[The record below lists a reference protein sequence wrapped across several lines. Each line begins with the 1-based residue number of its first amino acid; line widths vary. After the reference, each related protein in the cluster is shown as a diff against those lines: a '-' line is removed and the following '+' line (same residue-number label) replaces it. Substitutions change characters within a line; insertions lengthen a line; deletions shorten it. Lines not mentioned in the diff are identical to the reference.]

1 LQRTLATARNTAQ
14 IVLFDSVLCWDSLYR
29 VDATSK
35 SRGYQRIKTAAVL
48 GEDLMR
54 IRVRFAAAV
63 VVFAVASAAFILPL
77 RAAEYTL
84 KWAVVTRGD
93 MQEKFGH
100 KLAEV
105 LPKAT
110 NGRVEVK
117 VFPGGQLGSP
127 AAMIE
132 GLQLGTVEGY
142 ENPADFFVGVD
153 SRFGEFSI
161 PFLFRDTTQANKV
174 LADPEFNEYVLKMA
188 EAKGIVGV
196 NLAVAAESLY
206 FGAKKPLRHLDD
218 FKGMK
223 LRVNA
228 TPAERAR
235 MGALGATAVPMGLPE
250 MITSLQ
256 NGVIDGTM
264 SGMSIYTN
272 FNLQNVGKTLLE
284 THDTLLISFG
294 GLSKA
299 WLDKL
304 PPDLSKII
312 VEEAR
317 KLQPW
322 ARQTA
327 IDEVAAL
334 RKVWIEQRGGEIV
347 TLPAAEQAELEK
359 RLKPIGAD
367 VTKGDPAL
375 KAFYEKIQTV
385 AKKY

>member
-1 LQRTLATARNTAQ
+1 
-14 IVLFDSVLCWDSLYR
+14 
-29 VDATSK
+29 
-35 SRGYQRIKTAAVL
+35 
-48 GEDLMR
+48 
-54 IRVRFAAAV
+54 
-63 VVFAVASAAFILPL
+63 
-77 RAAEYTL
+77 
-84 KWAVVTRGD
+84 
-93 MQEKFGH
+93 
-100 KLAEV
+100 
-105 LPKAT
+105 
-110 NGRVEVK
+110 
-117 VFPGGQLGSP
+117 
-127 AAMIE
+127 MIE
-132 GLQLGTVEGY
+132 GLQLGTIEGY

-161 PFLFRDTTQANKV
+161 PFLFKSTDQANKV
-174 LADPEFNEYVLKMA
+174 LGDPEFNAYVLNMA

-206 FGAKKPLRHLDD
+206 FGAKKPLKSIED

-334 RKVWIEQRGGEIV
+334 RKVWTEQRGGEIV
-347 TLPAAEQAELEK
+347 TLPPAEQAELEK
-359 RLKPIGAD
+359 RLRPIGAE
-367 VTKGDPAL
+367 VTKDNPAL
-375 KAFYEKIQTV
+375 KEFYDKIQATA
-385 AKKY
+385 AKYN

>member
-1 LQRTLATARNTAQ
+1 
-14 IVLFDSVLCWDSLYR
+14 
-29 VDATSK
+29 
-35 SRGYQRIKTAAVL
+35 
-48 GEDLMR
+48 MR
-54 IRVRFAAAV
+54 IRVRLTAVAIVLAAACAALV
-63 VVFAVASAAFILPL
+63 VPT

-100 KLAEV
+100 KLAEI
-105 LPKAT
+105 LPQAT

-132 GLQLGTVEGY
+132 GLQLGTIEGY

-153 SRFGEFSI
+153 SRFGVFSI
-161 PFLFRDTTQANKV
+161 PFLFRDTAQANKI
-174 LADPEFNEYVLKMA
+174 LADPEFNDFVMKMA
-188 EAKGIVGV
+188 EAKGLVGV
-196 NLAVAAESLY
+196 NLAVAAELLY

-284 THDTLLISFG
+284 THDTLLVSYG
-294 GLSKA
+294 ALSKA

-327 IDEVAAL
+327 VDEVAAL

-347 TLPAAEQAELEK
+347 TLPPAEQAELEK

-367 VTKGDPAL
+367 VTKSDPAL
-375 KAFYEKIQTV
+375 KAFYDKIQEI

>member
-1 LQRTLATARNTAQ
+1 MTLR
-14 IVLFDSVLCWDSLYR
+14 ISVAVTTC
-29 VDATSK
+29 AF
-35 SRGYQRIKTAAVL
+35 AAV
-48 GEDLMR
+48 
-54 IRVRFAAAV
+54 FAGTMAPAPALAAD
-63 VVFAVASAAFILPL
+63 
-77 RAAEYTL
+77 YTL

-93 MQEKFGH
+93 MQEKFGR

-105 LPKAT
+105 LPAAT
-110 NGRVEVK
+110 NGRVEVQ

-142 ENPADFFVGVD
+142 ENPADFFTGVD
-153 SRFGEFSI
+153 SRFGVFSI
-161 PFLFRDTTQANKV
+161 PFLFKDTAQANKV
-174 LADPEFNEYVLKMA
+174 LADPEYNDFVMHMA
-188 EAKGIVGV
+188 EAKGLIGV

-206 FGAKKPLRHLDD
+206 FGVKKPLRTLDD

-235 MGALGATAVPMGLPE
+235 MAALGATAVPMGLPE

-264 SGMSIYTN
+264 SGMSIFTN
-272 FNLQNVGKTLLE
+272 FNLQNVGKVLLE
-284 THDTLLISFG
+284 THDTLLVSFG
-294 GLSKA
+294 AMSKP

-304 PPDLSKII
+304 PPDLSKT
-312 VEEAR
+312 VVDEAR

-327 IDEVAAL
+327 IDEVAQL
-334 RKVWIEQRGGEIV
+334 RQVWLQRGGEIV
-347 TLPAAEQAELEK
+347 HLPPADQAELEK
-359 RLKPIGAD
+359 RLEPIGAE
-367 VTKGDPAL
+367 VTKDDPVL
-375 KAFYEKIQTV
+375 KAFYDKTEALA
-385 AKKY
+385 AKYQ

>member
-1 LQRTLATARNTAQ
+1 MKIGVRLAAIA
-14 IVLFDSVLCWDSLYR
+14 IVL
-29 VDATSK
+29 
-35 SRGYQRIKTAAVL
+35 
-48 GEDLMR
+48 
-54 IRVRFAAAV
+54 AAAST
-63 VVFAVASAAFILPL
+63 ALVAPT

-100 KLAEV
+100 KLAEI
-105 LPKAT
+105 LPAAT

-127 AAMIE
+127 AALIE

-161 PFLFRDTTQANKV
+161 PFLFRDTEQANKV
-174 LADPEFNEYVLKMA
+174 LADPEFNDYVLRMA

-206 FGAKKPLRHLDD
+206 FGAKKPLRHIDD

-284 THDTLLISFG
+284 THDTLLVSFG

-334 RKVWIEQRGGEIV
+334 RKVWTEQRGGEIV
-347 TLPAAEQAELEK
+347 TLPPAEEAELEK
-359 RLKPIGAD
+359 RLRPIGAE
-367 VTKGDPAL
+367 VTKYNPSL
-375 KAFYEKIQTV
+375 KEFFFNDTATAEK
-385 AKKY
+385 YN

>member
-1 LQRTLATARNTAQ
+1 MKL
-14 IVLFDSVLCWDSLYR
+14 
-29 VDATSK
+29 
-35 SRGYQRIKTAAVL
+35 
-48 GEDLMR
+48 
-54 IRVRFAAAV
+54 RVRLLMLNLVLAAALL
-63 VVFAVASAAFILPL
+63 AVMTPL

-117 VFPGGQLGSP
+117 VYPGGQLGNP
-127 AAMIE
+127 AALIE
-132 GLQLGTVEGY
+132 GVQLGTVEAY
-142 ENPADFFVGVD
+142 ENPADFFTGVD
-153 SRFGEFSI
+153 SRFGVFSI
-161 PFLFRDTTQANKV
+161 PFLFRDTVQANKV
-174 LADPEFNEYVLKMA
+174 LGDPDFNDYALKMA
-188 EAKGIVGV
+188 EAKGLVGV
-196 NLAVAAESLY
+196 NIAVAAESLY
-206 FGAKKPLRHLDD
+206 FGAKKPLRTLAD
-218 FKGMK
+218 FKGLK

-264 SGMSIYTN
+264 SGISIYTN

-284 THDTLLISFG
+284 THDTLLISYG
-294 GLSKA
+294 AMSKA

-304 PPDLSKII
+304 PPDLRKI
-312 VEEAR
+312 VVDEAR

-322 ARQTA
+322 AKQTA
-327 IDEVAAL
+327 IDEVAEL
-334 RKVWIEQRGGEIV
+334 RQKWIERGGEII
-347 TLPAAEQAELEK
+347 TLPPAEQAELEK
-359 RLKPIGAD
+359 RLKPIGAE
-367 VTKGDPAL
+367 VTKSDPAL
-375 KAFYEKIQTV
+375 KAFYDKIQTIA
-385 AKKY
+385 AKY

>member
-1 LQRTLATARNTAQ
+1 MKLQTRLAAIGVA
-14 IVLFDSVLCWDSLYR
+14 L
-29 VDATSK
+29 A
-35 SRGYQRIKTAAVL
+35 
-48 GEDLMR
+48 
-54 IRVRFAAAV
+54 FAAAIMP
-63 VVFAVASAAFILPL
+63 AG
-77 RAAEYTL
+77 AAEFTL
-84 KWAVVTRGD
+84 KWGVVTRGD

-117 VFPGGQLGSP
+117 VFPGGQLGNP
-127 AAMIE
+127 AALLE

-142 ENPADFFVGVD
+142 ENPADFFTGVD
-153 SRFGEFSI
+153 SRFGVFSI
-161 PFLFRDTTQANKV
+161 PFLFRDTAQANKV
-174 LADPEFNEYVLKMA
+174 LADPEFNEFVMKMA
-188 EAKGIVGV
+188 EAKGLVGV

-206 FGAKKPLRHLDD
+206 FGAKKPLRALAD

-235 MGALGATAVPMGLPE
+235 MAALGATAVPMGLPE

-264 SGMSIYTN
+264 SGISIYTN
-272 FNLQNVGKTLLE
+272 FNLQNVNKTLTE
-284 THDTLLISFG
+284 THDTLLVSYG
-294 GLSKA
+294 ALSKA

-304 PPDLSKII
+304 PPDLRQI
-312 VEEAR
+312 VIDEAR

-327 IDEVAAL
+327 VDEVAEL
-334 RKVWIEQRGGEIV
+334 RQKWIDRGGEII
-347 TLPAAEQAELEK
+347 TLPPADQAELEK
-359 RLKPIGAD
+359 RLKPIGVE
-367 VTKGDPAL
+367 VTKDDPTL
-375 KAFYEKIQTV
+375 KAFYDKIQAIA
-385 AKKY
+385 AKY

>member
-1 LQRTLATARNTAQ
+1 MKIGVRLAAIA
-14 IVLFDSVLCWDSLYR
+14 IVLV
-29 VDATSK
+29 T
-35 SRGYQRIKTAAVL
+35 
-48 GEDLMR
+48 
-54 IRVRFAAAV
+54 
-63 VVFAVASAAFILPL
+63 ASAALVVPT

-100 KLAEV
+100 KLAEI
-105 LPKAT
+105 LPAAT
-110 NGRVEVK
+110 NGRIEVK

-127 AAMIE
+127 AALIE

-161 PFLFRDTTQANKV
+161 PFLFRDTEQANKV
-174 LADPEFNEYVLKMA
+174 LADPEFNDYVLKMA

-206 FGAKKPLRHLDD
+206 FGAKKPLRHIDD

-284 THDTLLISFG
+284 THDTLLVSFG

-312 VEEAR
+312 VDEAR

-334 RKVWIEQRGGEIV
+334 RKVWIERGGEIV
-347 TLPAAEQAELEK
+347 TLPPAEQAELEK
-359 RLKPIGAD
+359 RLKPIGAE
-367 VTKGDPAL
+367 VTQGDPVL
-375 KAFYEKIQTV
+375 KAFYEKIQAIK
-385 AKKY
+385 AKY